1 MKYKIARD
9 DVLIRIDH
17 HFIPVQV
24 DVWAPDNPKMTAICF
39 HQYFGTTEEFSLL
52 GQHFAERGITLV
64 APLLPGRVP
73 SAFLKDGL
81 RYDLATFLRLL
92 IQVCE
97 RYQTTKNCLIGHGF
111 GGLLCLAAARAR
123 LVRPHALV
131 LQDVPLRGNWRDSRV
146 GQTTAALASLTDPL
160 ADPLERQILATVAA
174 HGLGPYSPQWA
185 KALIRPSGSGYRTK
199 LDPQLAAA
207 EWPDFDFTA
216 FLEQTKL
223 PTAIFCREP
232 GGLMTHFRRTAI
244 AQNAECRLFE
254 YESPVLPGY
263 GVTYSPIIKMISA
276 NLFDF

>member
-1 MKYKIARD
+1 M
-9 DVLIRIDH
+9 LIRIDH

-24 DVWAPDNPKMTAICF
+24 DVWAPDNPKVTAICF

-52 GQHFAERGITLV
+52 GQLFAARGITLV

-73 SAFLKDGL
+73 SAFLKNGL
-81 RYDLATFLRLL
+81 RYDLATFLRIL

-131 LQDVPLRGNWRDSRV
+131 LQDVPLRGNWRDSCV
-146 GQTTAALASLTDPL
+146 GQTTAALAGLTDTH
-160 ADPLERQILATVAA
+160 AEPLERQILATVAA
-174 HGLGPYSPQWA
+174 HGLGLYSPQWA
-185 KALIRPSGSGYRTK
+185 KALIRPAGYGYRTK

-207 EWPDFDFTA
+207 EWPGFDFSA
-216 FLEQTKL
+216 FLEKTKL

-232 GGLMTHFRRTAI
+232 GGIMTHFRQTAI
-244 AQNAECRLFE
+244 AQNTKCRLFE
-254 YESPVLPGY
+254 YESSFLPGV
-263 GVTYSPIIKMISA
+263 GVTYKEIFEL
-276 NLFDF
+276 LFSNVIDT